1 MILDAE
7 YNLHLH
13 VSSNILLLSVGF
25 FSFAGL
31 ESAELRTMHGLL
43 LEMTLLYM
51 CQIIIKMAAANG
63 VRRIWVGQNGLL
75 STPAVSAVIRDR
87 VGHDVSISFAF
98 LLWLFPPMFQKCLS
112 YFNVDTD
119 TPLSLSTEYRD
130 LRQMEDLFWLQVT
143 TLVDPMRLVC
153 AVFS

>member
-13 VSSNILLLSVGF
+13 VSSNILFLSVGF
-25 FSFAGL
+25 FAFAGL

-98 LLWLFPPMFQKCLS
+98 LL
-112 YFNVDTD
+112 
-119 TPLSLSTEYRD
+119 
-130 LRQMEDLFWLQVT
+130 
-143 TLVDPMRLVC
+143 
-153 AVFS
+153 